1 MEFSDKK
8 ICILGLSKSGIAAA
22 KQLAKVGAICT
33 ISDKKE
39 RTEEDDAVIEELEA
53 LGVAVELGEH
63 KKETI
68 IKSDLIVTSPGIPPK
83 AEVFNLAKVKAIP
96 VLSEIDIAY
105 LLTETPFLAITGTN
119 GKTTTTKLLAEIL
132 QNGGKKTQPCGNIGV
147 PPCDLLDEEL
157 DYFTLEI
164 SSYQIATSQYFMPY
178 AACFLNYSPDHVSW
192 HGSEEAYFEA
202 KAQIFTGANAAE
214 YAVLNSLDSKVM
226 SIKDECEEE
235 VYTFGK
241 EEDTK
246 CVYVED
252 GVIKFKDEDGE
263 VEDIVPV
270 LEVSLKGAHNLENIM
285 CAVVMAK
292 IVGIENDS
300 IAQTLRTFEPPEH
313 RLEFVCEVD
322 GKKYYNDSKA
332 TNTDA
337 AIKAIEAFAGQSVA
351 LIAGGQDKMTPLEDF
366 VKVAQEGTDY
376 VILLGEAT
384 QRFEAAFK
392 KIGYKNIDKAK
403 SFEEAIEIASK
414 KDVENVLLAPACASF
429 DMFKSF
435 EERGTVF
442 KNYVREKLQQTN

>member
-1 MEFSDKK
+1 MEFLDKK

-22 KQLAKVGAICT
+22 KQLAKAGAICT

-39 RTEEDDAVIEELEA
+39 RTEEDDAIIAELED
-53 LGVAVELGEH
+53 LGIVVEMGEH
-63 KKETI
+63 KKETVT
-68 IKSDLIVTSPGIPPK
+68 KSDLIVTSPGIPPK

-96 VLSEIDIAY
+96 VISEIDVAY
-105 LLTETPFLAITGTN
+105 LLTKTPFLAVTGTN

-132 QNGGKKTQPCGNIGV
+132 QNGGKKTQPCGNIGL

-164 SSYQIATSQYFMPY
+164 SSYQIATSQYFMPEV
-178 AACFLNYSPDHVSW
+178 ACFLNYSPDHVTW

-202 KAQIFTGANAAE
+202 KAQMFTGANAAE
-214 YAVLNSLDSKVM
+214 YAVLNALDSKVIA
-226 SIKDECEEE
+226 IKDDCEEE
-235 VYTFGK
+235 VYTFG
-241 EEDTK
+241 EEADLK
-246 CVYVED
+246 CVYIED
-252 GVIKFKDEDGE
+252 GVIKFKGEDGE
-263 VEDIVPV
+263 AQEIIAVS
-270 LEVSLKGAHNLENIM
+270 EVSLKGAHNLENIM
-285 CAVVMAK
+285 CAVTMAK
-292 IVGIENDS
+292 IVGIENEA

-313 RLEFVCEVD
+313 RLEFVCEID

-337 AIKAIEAFAGQSVA
+337 AIKAIEAFAGQRVA
-351 LIAGGQDKMTPLEDF
+351 LIAGGRDKMTPLEDF

-392 KIGYKNIDKAK
+392 KAGYKNLDKAQ
-403 SFEEAIEIASK
+403 SFEEAIEIASR

-435 EERGTVF
+435 EERGQVF
-442 KNYVREKLQQTN
+442 KEYVREKLQQTT